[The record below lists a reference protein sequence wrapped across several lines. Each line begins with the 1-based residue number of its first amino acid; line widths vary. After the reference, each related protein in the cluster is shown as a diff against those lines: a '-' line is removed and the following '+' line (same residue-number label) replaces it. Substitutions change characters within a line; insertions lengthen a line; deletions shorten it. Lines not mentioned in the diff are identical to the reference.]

1 MSRLIDADVLKAAIT
16 VDGYEHFSGCLSS
29 SKVSLLEM
37 VMDDIDEAPT
47 IDAVPVVRCLE
58 CEYRKKLQYDGQYH
72 CCNEDAGMATGVALN
87 DNDFCS
93 YGVKVGSNNAFG
105 D

>member
-1 MSRLIDADVLKAAIT
+1 MSRLIDADKLKAAIT

-29 SKVSLLEM
+29 SEVSLLEM

-47 IDAVPVVRCLE
+47 IDAVPVVRCRE

-72 CCNEDAGMATGVALN
+72 CCNEDAGMATGVVLN

-93 YGVKVGSNNAFG
+93 YGKQKEGNKN